1 MTCLTV
7 LLVGPTMLVLSA
19 VNQIDSTAMLVLAEL
34 NRALAFRQIKM
45 HLAEVKGPVLDR
57 LKDSE
62 LLQELSG
69 HLYLSTA
76 LACADLNQ
84 APIVPAGI

>member
-1 MTCLTV
+1 M
-7 LLVGPTMLVLSA
+7 
-19 VNQIDSTAMLVLAEL
+19 NQIDSTAMLVLAEL
-34 NRALAFRQIKM
+34 NRTLALRQIKM

-69 HLYLSTA
+69 QLYLSTA
-76 LACADLNQ
+76 LACAELNQ
-84 APIVPAGI
+84 PPIVPAGI